1 MSTVVECK
9 FAEQTLPAGSS
20 KVTQTG
26 DASCTWSGLP
36 EWDGSWWATLSV
48 LHDRSHGLW
57 VLHRTWLVKGSL
69 AWRMSSNQDCGDVK
83 RFLLSITP
91 SAPSHIV
98 ASVISERE
106 GVPQAVTKW
115 GRGILAGVLSF
126 PPLCGQRRW

>member
-69 AWRMSSNQDCGDVK
+69 AWRMSSNQDGGDVK
-83 RFLLSITP
+83 RILVEHHALGTLAHCGVCDFG
-91 SAPSHIV
+91 ARRC
-98 ASVISERE
+98 ASS
-106 GVPQAVTKW
+106 
-115 GRGILAGVLSF
+115 
-126 PPLCGQRRW
+126 CD